1 MVALDQDH
9 QTSHWCVLHTWPFL
23 HMDLWLCDIFSG
35 TPSLLTPF
43 SKWEGDKKK
52 KSLALGVKR
61 EVQKALQPGS
71 GMSSVVGL
79 LSLGLENWCVLRTTQ
94 LALQS
99 AALAVFQKWIFFILF
114 KFYYISAWSLD
125 YSSVLSSSFLTLEAP
140 SVQAGGPWNAFD
152 FPQWPRRAGSSS
164 SRAALWLG
172 WSDYDW
178 KHLLVPSPVC

>member
-1 MVALDQDH
+1 
-9 QTSHWCVLHTWPFL
+9 
-23 HMDLWLCDIFSG
+23 MDLWLCDIFSG

-99 AALAVFQKWIFFILF
+99 AALAVFQKWIFFYSFQILLYKCLIPGLQLCSVIF
-114 KFYYISAWSLD
+114 FLDSWSSICPGRWTLECLWLSTVAKKGRFLFQQG
-125 YSSVLSSSFLTLEAP
+125 SSLVRMIWLWLETPPRPITCVLSHSL
-140 SVQAGGPWNAFD
+140 
-152 FPQWPRRAGSSS
+152 
-164 SRAALWLG
+164 
-172 WSDYDW
+172 
-178 KHLLVPSPVC
+178 HLKSQHSCLCSLCC